1 MAISPIVPS
10 APVRVV
16 WFYGELERLLR
27 TPGGPVGRH
36 LHRIAQ
42 NTALQ
47 ASLIAKTTLM
57 QRTGRYAAG
66 FKVETLPAPYP
77 QGFKFKVV
85 NRTTD
90 QHPKRA
96 ISYAATIEFGSAR
109 HTIRARNPERQKLH
123 FYWASQGRWV
133 TTSEVTHP
141 GTKAY
146 SILRIAFER
155 AMSMSHGG
163 P

>member
-1 MAISPIVPS
+1 MAISPVVPS
-10 APVRVV
+10 SPVRVV

-42 NTALQ
+42 TTAAQAQAIARTDLQ
-47 ASLIAKTTLM
+47 

-66 FKVETLPAPYP
+66 FKVETLPAPWP
-77 QGFKFKVV
+77 EGFKFQVV
-85 NRTTD
+85 NRTTG
-90 QHPKRA
+90 QNPKRA
-96 ISYAATIEFGSAR
+96 YSYASTIEFGSKP
-109 HTIRARNPERQKLH
+109 HNIRARNPERKKLT
-123 FYWASQGRWV
+123 FYWEAHGRWV

-146 SILRIAFER
+146 SILRIALER
-155 AMSMSHGG
+155 AMTMTHGRS
-163 P
+163 